1 MTMARNAL
9 LLVAGIVV
17 GIGITVAARHF
28 GHHPHVQLDTQY
40 QAVLLDNGQVY
51 FGKLEAADSA
61 FPVLKDVYYIQ
72 SKVDPQT
79 KAVNNVLVRRGKEW
93 HSPDR
98 MVLNSR
104 HVILM
109 EPVGADSQVAKL
121 IADSERH

>member
-1 MTMARNAL
+1 MNLARNAL
-9 LLVAGIVV
+9 WLIVGFVV
-17 GIGITVAARHF
+17 GIGVTGAARHF
-28 GHHPHVQLDTQY
+28 GHRPRVQFDSQY

-51 FGKLEAADSA
+51 FGKLEAADSP
-61 FPVLKDVYYIQ
+61 FPVLRDVYYIQ

-104 HVILM
+104 HVILI

-121 IADSERH
+121 IAESDRH

>member
-1 MTMARNAL
+1 MAKNAL
-9 LLVAGIVV
+9 LLIAGLVL
-17 GIGITVAARHF
+17 GIGATIAGGHF
-28 GHHPHVQLDTQY
+28 RHHPVRFDSQY

-104 HVILM
+104 HVILI
-109 EPVGADSQVAKL
+109 EPVGNDSQVAKL
-121 IADSERH
+121 IAESGRH

>member
-1 MTMARNAL
+1 MTTARNAL

-17 GIGITVAARHF
+17 GIGITVATRHF
-28 GHHPHVQLDTQY
+28 TAHPRVHFDSQY

-51 FGKLEAADSA
+51 FGKLEAADSE